1 MRVTV
6 KRYYGL
12 IATLLPALLL
22 MTACFRGGHGAVGA
36 LEAQDSVI
44 TAAKLLSMQRNKD
57 YTLVTVADPWKGGV
71 LHRYVL
77 ESCPIRYVKWDMN
90 RALTDVYSAAL
101 PAERQGEVLHRYVL
115 VPRDSVLPDNLPE
128 GTVVRTPVQRALVY
142 SSVHTSLL
150 GELGALDAVRG
161 VVDSQ
166 YFIDSTIVKG
176 VAEGTIADCGN
187 SMNPT
192 VEKVIDMQ
200 PDAILLS
207 PYQDASYGQIA
218 TLDIPIIEC
227 ADYLEYDPLGR
238 AEWMKFYGELVGRQA
253 EADSLYNVV
262 TNDYN
267 QVREAA
273 AGAKSRPTVV
283 TEMVISGVWN
293 VPGGQSYMARII
305 SDAGGDYLWADDEN
319 TGSLALDFNQVLA
332 KAQNADYWFIKWTNI
347 NSLKDLQGAYDL
359 NKEMAAFQN
368 KRVYVCDT
376 DKTRFFD
383 RIPFHPDVLL
393 REFAAIMHPGLFLDY
408 KQQMYHH
415 ID

>member
-1 MRVTV
+1 MRFRISAVLLTV
-6 KRYYGL
+6 
-12 IATLLPALLL
+12 LLM
-22 MTACFRGGHGAVGA
+22 MTACFRSGNGTKGGI
-36 LEAQDSVI
+36 EADGKVI
-44 TAAKLLSMQRNKD
+44 THARLLSMQREAG
-57 YTLVTVADPWKGGV
+57 YTVVTVADPWKGGV
-71 LHRYVL
+71 LH
-77 ESCPIRYVKWDMN
+77 S
-90 RALTDVYSAAL
+90 
-101 PAERQGEVLHRYVL
+101 YVL

-128 GTVVRTPVQRALVY
+128 GTVVLTPVQRALVY

-176 VAEGTIADCGN
+176 VAGGTIADCGN

-218 TLDIPIIEC
+218 SLDIPIIEC

-238 AEWMKFYGELVGRQA
+238 AEWVKFYGELVGKREQ
-253 EADSLYNVV
+253 ADSLYNAVV
-262 TNDYN
+262 AAYNDVK
-267 QVREAA
+267 QKA
-273 AGAKSRPTVV
+273 AGAKTHPTVV
-283 TEMVISGVWN
+283 TEMVINGIWN
-293 VPGGQSYMARII
+293 VPAGQSYMARILA
-305 SDAGGDYLWADDEN
+305 DAGGKYLWADNES

-332 KAQNADYWFIKWTNI
+332 VAQDAEYWFIKWTNI
-347 NSLKDLQGAYDL
+347 NSLKDLQGANDL
-359 NKEMAAFQN
+359 NKEMAAFKN

-383 RIPFHPDVLL
+383 RIPFHPEVLL
-393 REFAAIMHPGLFLDY
+393 REFAAIMHPELFPVFTN
-408 KQQMYHH
+408 QMYHH

>member
-1 MRVTV
+1 MSF
-6 KRYYGL
+6 KRYQFL
-12 IATLLPALLL
+12 SILFTALLL
-22 MTACFRGGHGAVGA
+22 LTSCFRSGHGAGNA
-36 LEAQDSVI
+36 LDTQDSVI
-44 TAAKLLSMQRNKD
+44 TAARLLSMERTQG
-57 YTLVTVADPWKGGV
+57 YTLVTVGDPWKGG
-71 LHRYVL
+71 
-77 ESCPIRYVKWDMN
+77 
-90 RALTDVYSAAL
+90 
-101 PAERQGEVLHRYVL
+101 VLHRYVL
-115 VPRDSVLPDNLPE
+115 VPRDSVLPDDWPE
-128 GTVVRTPVQRALVY
+128 GTVVRTPITNALVY

-150 GELGALDAVRG
+150 NELGAIEAVRG

-166 YFIDSTIVKG
+166 YFIDPFITER
-176 VAEGTIADCGN
+176 VASGQIADCGN

-200 PDAILLS
+200 PDAIMLS

-218 TLDIPIIEC
+218 KLDIPLIEC
-227 ADYLEYDPLGR
+227 ADYLEFDPLGR
-238 AEWMKFYGELVGRQA
+238 AEWVKFYGELVGKRA
-253 EADSLYNVV
+253 EADSLYHAIVNA
-262 TNDYN
+262 YN
-267 QVREAA
+267 EVKKTA
-273 AGAKSRPTVV
+273 AGAENHPTVV

-305 SDAGGDYLWADDEN
+305 HDAGGKYLWADDEN

-332 KAQNADYWFIKWTNI
+332 VAHDADYWFIKWTNI

-383 RIPFHPDVLL
+383 RIPFHPEVLL
-393 REFAAIMHPGLFLDY
+393 REFAAILHPELFTDF
-408 KQQMYHH
+408 QNQMYHH

>member
-6 KRYYGL
+6 KRYYRL

-44 TAAKLLSMQRNKD
+44 TAAKLLSMERNKD
-57 YTLVTVADPWKGGV
+57 YTLVTIADPWKGG
-71 LHRYVL
+71 
-77 ESCPIRYVKWDMN
+77 
-90 RALTDVYSAAL
+90 
-101 PAERQGEVLHRYVL
+101 VLHRYVL
-115 VPRDSVLPDNLPE
+115 VPRDSVLPDDLPD
-128 GTVVRTPVQRALVY
+128 GTVVRTPVRRALVY

-150 GELGALDAVRG
+150 GELGALDVVRG
-161 VVDSQ
+161 IVDKQ
-166 YFIDSTIVKG
+166 YFIDSVLIAGVDKG
-176 VAEGTIADCGN
+176 EIADCGN

-207 PYQDASYGQIA
+207 PYQDASYGQI
-218 TLDIPIIEC
+218 TSLDIPIIEC

-238 AEWMKFYGELVGRQA
+238 AEWVKFYGELVGKRA
-253 EADSLYNVV
+253 EADSLYDSIV
-262 TNDYN
+262 DAYN
-267 QVREAA
+267 EVKQAA
-273 AGAKSRPTVV
+273 AGADSHPTVV

-305 SDAGGDYLWADDEN
+305 NDAGGRYLWADDKN

-332 KAQNADYWFIKWTNI
+332 VAQDADYWFIKWTNI
-347 NSLKDLQGAYDL
+347 NSLNDLQGAYDL
-359 NKEMAAFQN
+359 NKEMAAFKN

-393 REFAAIMHPGLFLDY
+393 KEFAAIMHPGLFPGFQN
-408 KQQMYHH
+408 KMYHH